1 MHISNGI
8 LFIKGNNK
16 IMNLNERLKACRE
29 KKGYTQTFISEKLDV
44 NKATLSS
51 YESGRRKP
59 DYETLTKLADI
70 YEVSIDYLLGRAM
83 HQKLTVK
90 ETEEISKETNEWM
103 TLINQLSEDNK
114 ELFKST
120 IQSFISKN
128 KTP

>member
-1 MHISNGI
+1 MS
-8 LFIKGNNK
+8 
-16 IMNLNERLKACRE
+16 LNERLRICRE
-29 KKGYTQTFISEKLDV
+29 RKGFTQIFIAEKLSV

-70 YEVSIDYLLGRAM
+70 YEVSIDYLLGRSI
-83 HQKLTVK
+83 HQKLSF
-90 ETEEISKETNEWM
+90 EENEEIHAETNEWM

-114 ELFKST
+114 KLFKTT
-120 IQSFISKN
+120 IQNFVSKD

>member
-1 MHISNGI
+1 MT
-8 LFIKGNNK
+8 
-16 IMNLNERLKACRE
+16 LNERLKACRE

-59 DYETLTKLADI
+59 DYEILTKLADI
-70 YEVSIDYLLGRAM
+70 YEVSVDYLLGRSI
-83 HQKLTVK
+83 HHKLTTE
-90 ETEEISKETNEWM
+90 ETEGIQKETNEWM
-103 TLINQLSEDNK
+103 KLINQLSEDNK

-120 IQSFISKN
+120 IQNFISKN